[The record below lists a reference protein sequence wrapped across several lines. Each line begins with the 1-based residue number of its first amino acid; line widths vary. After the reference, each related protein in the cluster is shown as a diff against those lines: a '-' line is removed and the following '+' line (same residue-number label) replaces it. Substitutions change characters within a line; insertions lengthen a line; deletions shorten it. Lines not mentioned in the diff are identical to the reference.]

1 MLKILIM
8 PIVIKLIWRLCAIL
22 TFIFLSIS
30 NVYAGSSLIYAG
42 FSFVGDASENQ
53 ERYPY
58 ASELASQTTAS
69 KMPLLDSALR
79 QAVTKYYH
87 RDEKLI
93 DTQKDIN
100 GETSLA
106 LSFGLSQESVEKVG
120 WQNSNLYI
128 YRVLAQIMI
137 FDFSQ
142 KLLLANFPA
151 MLQYQELD
159 KENRDEEAHRK
170 VFRQIYL
177 NVEDKDKSIFSE
189 WVTRLNAINIKEA
202 YPFFLRVGSLTL
214 DPALI
219 NQLPSGWSPKT
230 YGSEVVQLFES
241 ILSKEQ
247 NVSLVPYVKGQA
259 VGAKMTARFSDARTF
274 MLKLPEADY
283 LFDIKLHEFK
293 HLVKKSGQCDKHA
306 FGAFSTFNLSLPA
319 SGKQYLNQRFKKVNF
334 ATFSAN
340 DNVVVDVWHGQQ
352 TTLRSLFVNF
362 SQQISQRN
370 KKVLSPMVKEPKKV
384 SKTLK
389 HVEEVIAK
397 CR

>member
-1 MLKILIM
+1 MLKTSKLTIM
-8 PIVIKLIWRLCAIL
+8 KNPLWRFCAIF
-22 TFIFLSIS
+22 TFIFLSNS
-30 NVYAGSSLIYAG
+30 NVYAGNSLIYAG
-42 FSFVGDASENQ
+42 FSFVGNNSENQ

-58 ASELASQTTAS
+58 ALELAKQKNS
-69 KMPLLDSALR
+69 KDIPLLDSALK
-79 QAVTKYYH
+79 QVIEKSYH

-93 DTQKDIN
+93 DTQKDVN

-106 LSFGLSQESVEKVG
+106 LAFGLSQETVEKVG

-142 KLLLANFPA
+142 KLLIANFPV

-159 KENRDEEAHRK
+159 PENRDKDAHRK

-177 NVEDKDKSIFSE
+177 NVEDKDKSIFYE
-189 WVTRLNAINIKEA
+189 WVTRLNTINIKES
-202 YPFFLRVGSLTL
+202 YPFFLKVGSLTL

-219 NQLPSGWSPKT
+219 NQLPSDLSSKT
-230 YGSEVVQLFES
+230 YESEVVQLFES

-247 NVSLVPYVKGQA
+247 NVSLVPYVTGQA
-259 VGAKMTARFSDARTF
+259 VGAKMTAKFSDARTF
-274 MLKLPEADY
+274 MLTLPEADY

-306 FGAFSTFNLSLPA
+306 FGAFATINLSLPA
-319 SGKQYLNQRFKKVNF
+319 SGKQYFSQRFKKVNF
-334 ATFSAN
+334 ATFSAK

-362 SQQISQRN
+362 SQQISKRD
-370 KKVLSPMVKEPKKV
+370 KEVLSSMVKKPKNV

-389 HVEEVIAK
+389 NVEEVIAK